1 MTQEFLTAVFGW
13 MTVLNFA
20 ILLFSSLMITTM
32 QDWIAGIHGKMF
44 QMDQAE
50 VKKAYFKFL
59 ANYKLLTIVFCLMPW
74 VALKLS

>member
-1 MTQEFLTAVFGW
+1 MTQEILTAVFGW

-20 ILLFSSLMITTM
+20 ILLFSSLMIVTM

-74 VALKLS
+74 VALKMA

>member
-1 MTQEFLTAVFGW
+1 MTQEILTAVFGW

-20 ILLFSSLMITTM
+20 ILLFSSLMIVTM
-32 QDWIAGIHGKMF
+32 QDWIAGIHSKMF
-44 QMDQAE
+44 QMEQAE

-74 VALKLS
+74 VALKMA

>member
-1 MTQEFLTAVFGW
+1 MTEEILIAVFGW

-20 ILLFSSLMITTM
+20 ILLFSSLMIVTM

-74 VALKLS
+74 VALKLA

>member
-1 MTQEFLTAVFGW
+1 MTQEILTAVFGW

-20 ILLFSSLMITTM
+20 ILLFSSLMIVTM
-32 QDWIAGIHGKMF
+32 QNWIAGIHGKMF
-44 QMDQAE
+44 QMEQAE

-74 VALKLS
+74 VALKLA

>member
-1 MTQEFLTAVFGW
+1 MTQDILTAVFGW

-20 ILLFSSLMITTM
+20 ILLFSSLMIVTM

-74 VALKLS
+74 VALKMA

>member
-1 MTQEFLTAVFGW
+1 MTQEILTAVFGW

-20 ILLFSSLMITTM
+20 ILLFSSLMIVTM

-44 QMDQAE
+44 QMEPAE

-74 VALKLS
+74 VALKLA

>member
-1 MTQEFLTAVFGW
+1 MTQEILTAVFGW

-20 ILLFSSLMITTM
+20 ILLFSSLMIVTM

-44 QMDQAE
+44 QMDQAD

-74 VALKLS
+74 VALKLA

>member
-1 MTQEFLTAVFGW
+1 MTQEILTAVFGW

-20 ILLFSSLMITTM
+20 ILLFSSLMIVTM
-32 QDWIAGIHGKMF
+32 QDWISGIHGKMF

-74 VALKLS
+74 VALKLA

>member
-1 MTQEFLTAVFGW
+1 MTKEILTAVFGW

-20 ILLFSSLMITTM
+20 ILLLSSLMIVTM

-74 VALKLS
+74 VALKMA

>member
-1 MTQEFLTAVFGW
+1 MTQEILTAVFGW

-20 ILLFSSLMITTM
+20 ILLFSSLMIVTM

-74 VALKLS
+74 VALKLA

>member
-1 MTQEFLTAVFGW
+1 MTQEILTAVFGW

-20 ILLFSSLMITTM
+20 MLLFSSLMIVTM

-44 QMDQAE
+44 QMEPAE

-74 VALKLS
+74 VALKLA